1 MCSPLLGEFWTSRFC
16 LVKTCLKQPPFTF
29 LTLSLLQYTS
39 LSSSTLLILFHL
51 MNPWLQSCNSHFI
64 GYPSALSWLLLLGI
78 FYFIEKHKK
87 KNQVHPQF
95 WLGYWYILSE
105 GSFKLRFGGETWWEL
120 YPWWTHT
127 PVHVFAWMR
136 CLQLILVLRVVETWF
151 CRGVQ
156 WRESS

>member
-1 MCSPLLGEFWTSRFC
+1 MCSPVLGEFWTSRFS

-64 GYPSALSWLLLLGI
+64 GYHLHFLDFCYWVSFILL
-78 FYFIEKHKK
+78 KNTQ
-87 KNQVHPQF
+87 KNQVHPLF

-127 PVHVFAWMR
+127 PVHVCAWMR